1 MAHGFLSYD
10 PVRGESPLATWL
22 QKKLEKKIEKEGT
35 KLWNNFQKKFGDLFN
50 KTRDT
55 TYRGLGK
62 GRLDVTYGHDTES
75 GGGLLTGS
83 TNRPLLGGGKGG
95 LTKLNE
101 KRIVVGKNPTNIDDK
116 EQQYNNSTDPGVARS
131 KKGGTFQ
138 NISGGGP
145 LSADNFFL
153 KATSGVG
160 DSGEYLTKEQRI
172 SDFKKQRDM
181 RSSDSGAEI
190 VAAMNRNTAAIVDLI
205 EVTGDQ
211 IKNDTTLSQNSIQA
225 QETLLNRQLA
235 RQEEK
240 SLEGGSNLS
249 GFLGATDLKKQKVQ
263 SAGPGLLG
271 GGLDLLGTGLD
282 LLNLRR
288 GRRPN
293 ITGSKTRRF
302 KNPFKRFNRPNVKP
316 NVRNIKPNLKNIR
329 PKGKFGLKLP
339 KLPNFKPK
347 GFKLPQMP
355 KGLSL
360 PKGFKP
366 PKGLMNFGKGNA
378 VVNTLFAG
386 MEFAGRKSEGQ
397 TNVQAGVGTAGSVA
411 GGLGGAALGAKGGAA
426 AGAAIGALFGGVGA
440 VPGAAIGGIL
450 GGLLGGFGGAT
461 LGGGLADSATGA
473 NKENGGGWFGGLF
486 GGKKD
491 VTETSDGGGLTE
503 TAFNGESKTENDPKV
518 DALTKVI
525 EKNTDASS
533 IKETLKMGEAPSK
546 EFIEK
551 TRNTE
556 IKKLEFLQKRAA
568 SSEAKAQYQKQI
580 DDLKAGGDG
589 RTNITTDNSSS
600 KKSSTI
606 VNMGDNS
613 NVSSSSSTPLIT
625 SATPDNSNQVLATS
639 ASVSMNEKQG
649 GGNTVVNN
657 YYSTGG
663 GEQQGVNPNGVSPG
677 ISMSA
682 TGTEMYKNINIAN
695 L

>member
-10 PVRGESPLATWL
+10 PVKGESPLANWL
-22 QKKLEKKIEKEGT
+22 QKKLEKKIQTEGE
-35 KLWNNFQKKFGDLFN
+35 KLWNNFQKKFAGLFN
-50 KTRDT
+50 NKRDT

-62 GRLDVTYGHDTES
+62 GRLDVTGPQDPI
-75 GGGLLTGS
+75 GGGLLSGS
-83 TNRPLLGGGKGG
+83 QNRPLLGGGKGG

-101 KRIVVGKNPTNIDDK
+101 KRIVVGKNPTNIDEK
-116 EQQYNNSTDPGVARS
+116 ENNYNNTTDPDAPRS
-131 KKGGTFQ
+131 RKGGTFI
-138 NISGGGP
+138 NMAGGGP

-160 DSGEYLTKEQRI
+160 DSGEYLTKSQRVA
-172 SDFKKQRDM
+172 DFQKSRGMRD
-181 RSSDSGAEI
+181 SSDSGADI
-190 VAAMNRNTAAIVDLI
+190 VAAMNRNTAAIVNLI

-211 IKNDTTLSQNSIQA
+211 IKNDTNLSQESIQA

-240 SLEGGSNLS
+240 SLEGKNNLS
-249 GFLGATDLKKQKVQ
+249 GFLGTTDFKPEKSQGG
-263 SAGPGLLG
+263 GPGLLG
-271 GGLDLLGTGLD
+271 GGLNLLGTGLD
-282 LLNLRR
+282 LMNL
-288 GRRPN
+288 RRPN
-293 ITGSKTRRF
+293 ITGNRTRRIR
-302 KNPFKRFNRPNVKP
+302 NPFKRFNRPNVKP
-316 NVRNIKPNLKNIR
+316 NVRNIKPNIKNIR

-339 KLPNFKPK
+339 KLPNLKPK

-397 TNVQAGVGTAGSVA
+397 TNLQAGIGTGGSVA

-461 LGGGLADSATGA
+461 LGGGIADSATGA

-491 VTETSDGGGLTE
+491 VAETSNDGGLTE
-503 TAFNGESKTENDPKV
+503 TAFAGESKTENDPKV

-525 EKNTDASS
+525 EKSTSASS
-533 IKETLKMGEAPSK
+533 IKETLKMGEGPSK

-551 TRNTE
+551 TKDTQ
-556 IKKLEFLQKRAA
+556 IKKLQFLQKRAA
-568 SSEAKAQYQKQI
+568 SPEAKAEYQKQI

-589 RTNITTDNSSS
+589 RTNITNNSSS
-600 KKSSTI
+600 KASTTI
-606 VNMGDNS
+606 TDMGNIS
-613 NVSSSSSTPLIT
+613 NVSSNSSTPFMAT

-657 YYSTGG
+657 NYFSGG
-663 GEQQGVNPNGVSPG
+663 GEQQGVNPNGVSAG
-677 ISMSA
+677 ISMSG
-682 TGTEMYKNINIAN
+682 TGAEVYRNHNIAN
-695 L
+695 IG